1 MLMPYPELDVLLAN
15 NDQMAATSSSPTA
28 VAMAA
33 SSSRAATSHL
43 LTRPISYSP
52 LHLSQKLGS
61 RITLTRE
68 T

>member
-1 MLMPYPELDVLLAN
+1 MLMRYPELDVLLAN

-43 LTRPISYSP
+43 LTRPISYS